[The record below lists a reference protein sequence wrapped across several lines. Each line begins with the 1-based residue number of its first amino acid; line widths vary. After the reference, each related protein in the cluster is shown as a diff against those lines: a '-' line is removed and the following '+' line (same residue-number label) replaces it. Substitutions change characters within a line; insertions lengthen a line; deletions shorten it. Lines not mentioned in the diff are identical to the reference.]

1 MIPVQAIPAKRACKK
16 SVQWKQELAEA
27 IEDPIKLL
35 RFVGLQD
42 DADRLQQAISAQ
54 QLFKLRVTKSF
65 ARRIE
70 RGNPLDPLLLQVL
83 PLGAEHQSAEGF
95 SADPVGDLHAQKQP
109 GLLHKYHGRVLL
121 IATGSCAINCRY
133 CFRRE
138 YPYSEASATQSQW
151 QESLGYISADDTITE
166 AILSGG
172 DPLMLSDK
180 RLDKL
185 INHLE
190 AIPHLKR
197 LRIHSRLP
205 VVLPSRITDE
215 LVQRLSHSR
224 LQVVMVI
231 HSNHAQELDQEV
243 AEAIDKLK
251 QAQIT
256 CLNQAVL
263 LKDINDS
270 LSALSDLS
278 ERLFEIGVLPYY
290 LHLLDK
296 VNGAAHFDVAEPK
309 AIQLVSQLQAE
320 LPGYLVPKLVREIA
334 GQPNKTPVFGGTEKL

>member
-1 MIPVQAIPAKRACKK
+1 MIPVQAIPAKPVGKNTA
-16 SVQWKQELAEA
+16 QWKQELAEA
-27 IEDPIKLL
+27 IEDPAQLL
-35 RFVGLQD
+35 RFVGLQE
-42 DADRLQQAISAQ
+42 DADRLQQANSAQ
-54 QLFKLRVTKSF
+54 GLFKLRVTQSF
-65 ARRIE
+65 ARRMQH
-70 RGNPLDPLLLQVL
+70 GNAHDPLLLQVL
-83 PLGAEHQSAEGF
+83 PLGEEHLHTEGF
-95 SADPVGDLHAQKQP
+95 NADPVGDLHAQKQP

-121 IATGSCAINCRY
+121 VVTGSCAINCRY

-151 QESLGYISADDTITE
+151 QESLDYIRADATITE
-166 AILSGG
+166 VILSGG
-172 DPLMLSDK
+172 DPLMLSDR

-185 INHLE
+185 IGLLE

-205 VVLPSRITDE
+205 VVLPSRITDG
-215 LVQRLSHSR
+215 LVQRLSTSR
-224 LQVVMVI
+224 LQAVMVI
-231 HSNHAQELDQEV
+231 HSNHAQELDGEV
-243 AEAIDKLK
+243 AAAIDKLL

-263 LKDINDS
+263 LKGINDS

-278 ERLFEIGVLPYY
+278 EQLFEIGVLPYY

-296 VNGAAHFDVAEPK
+296 VKGAAHFDVTEQQAL
-309 AIQLVSQLQAE
+309 ALTAQLQAR

-334 GQPNKTPVFGGTEKL
+334 GQAHKTSIFSR

>member
-1 MIPVQAIPAKRACKK
+1 MIPVQTIPANPSSKNT
-16 SVQWKQELAEA
+16 VQWKQELAEA
-27 IEDPIKLL
+27 IEDPAELL
-35 RFVGLQD
+35 RFVGLQN
-42 DADRLQQAISAQ
+42 DADRLQKAVSAQ
-54 QLFKLRVTKSF
+54 SLFKLRVTRSF
-65 ARRIE
+65 AKRIE
-70 RGNPLDPLLLQVL
+70 NGNPLDPLLLQVL

-121 IATGSCAINCRY
+121 ITTGSCAINCRY

-151 QESLGYISADDTITE
+151 QASLDYIAADSSISE
-166 AILSGG
+166 VILSGG

-185 INHLE
+185 ISHLE

-205 VVLPSRITDE
+205 VVLPSRVTDG
-215 LVQRLSHSR
+215 LCQRLSNSR
-224 LQVVMVI
+224 LQAVVVI
-231 HSNHAQELDQEV
+231 HSNHAQELNQEV
-243 AEAIDKLK
+243 AEATNKLK

-263 LKDINDS
+263 LKGVNDS
-270 LSALSDLS
+270 LSALRDLS

-296 VNGAAHFDVAEPK
+296 VKGAAHFDVAEDC
-309 AIQLVSQLQAE
+309 AVQLMSQMQSQL
-320 LPGYLVPKLVREIA
+320 PGFLVPKLVKELS
-334 GQPNKTPVFGGTEKL
+334 GKPCKTPVFER

>member
-1 MIPVQAIPAKRACKK
+1 MIPVQAIPAKLAGKK
-16 SVQWKQELAEA
+16 PAQWKQELAEA
-27 IEDPIKLL
+27 IENPAELL
-35 RFVGLQD
+35 RFVGLMD
-42 DADRLQQAISAQ
+42 DADRLEQAVSAQ
-54 QLFKLRVTKSF
+54 SLFKLRVTKSF
-65 ARRIE
+65 AGRMQY
-70 RGNPLDPLLLQVL
+70 GNAHDPLLLQVL
-83 PLGAEHQSAEGF
+83 PLGEEHQQTEGF

-151 QESLGYISADDTITE
+151 RQSLDYIAADDSISE
-166 AILSGG
+166 VILSGG

-185 INHLE
+185 ISHLE
-190 AIPHLKR
+190 GISHLKC

-205 VVLPSRITDE
+205 VVLPSRITDT
-215 LVQRLSHSR
+215 LVQRLSSSR
-224 LQVVMVI
+224 LQAVMVI
-231 HSNHAQELDQEV
+231 HCNHAQELDQEV
-243 AEAIDKLK
+243 ATALNKLK
-251 QAQIT
+251 LGHIT

-263 LKDINDS
+263 LKGINNS
-270 LSALSDLS
+270 LSALAGLS
-278 ERLFEIGVLPYY
+278 ERLFEMGVLPYY

-296 VNGAAHFDVAEPK
+296 VKGAAHFDVPEQQAL
-309 AIQLVSQLQAE
+309 QLMRQLQAQ

-334 GQPNKTPVFGGTEKL
+334 GQPNKTPVFGGSE

>member
-1 MIPVQAIPAKRACKK
+1 MIPVQTIPAKRANKNT
-16 SVQWKQELAEA
+16 VQWKQELAEA
-27 IEDPIKLL
+27 IEDPAELL
-35 RFVGLQD
+35 HFVGLQD
-42 DADRLQQAISAQ
+42 APLRLQQATSAQ
-54 QLFKLRVTKSF
+54 SLFKLRVTKSF

-70 RGNPLDPLLLQVL
+70 YANARDPLLLQVL
-83 PLGAEHQSAEGF
+83 PLGEEQQLTAGF

-109 GLLHKYHGRVLL
+109 GLLHKYQGRVLL

-151 QESLGYISADDTITE
+151 QQSLAYIAADDSIHE
-166 AILSGG
+166 VILSGG
-172 DPLMLSDK
+172 DPLMLSDR
-180 RLDKL
+180 RLNKL
-185 INHLE
+185 ISHLE
-190 AIPHLKR
+190 AIPHLRR

-205 VVLPSRITDE
+205 VVLPSRITSG
-215 LVQRLSHSR
+215 LVQRLSSSP
-224 LQVVMVI
+224 LQAVMVI
-231 HSNHAQELDQEV
+231 HSNHAQELNEEV
-243 AEAIDKLK
+243 AEAINQLQ

-263 LKDINDS
+263 LKGVNNS
-270 LSALSDLS
+270 LSALSNLS

-296 VNGAAHFDVAEPK
+296 VKGAAHFDVSEQQAL
-309 AIQLVSQLQAE
+309 QLMAQLQAQ

-334 GQPNKTPVFGGTEKL
+334 GQPNKTPIFST

>member
-1 MIPVQAIPAKRACKK
+1 
-16 SVQWKQELAEA
+16 
-27 IEDPIKLL
+27 
-35 RFVGLQD
+35 
-42 DADRLQQAISAQ
+42 
-54 QLFKLRVTKSF
+54 LFKLRVTKSF
-65 ARRIE
+65 AKRMQYGDAR
-70 RGNPLDPLLLQVL
+70 DPLLLQVL
-83 PLGAEHQSAEGF
+83 PLGEEHQQTAGF

-109 GLLHKYHGRVLL
+109 GLLHKYQGRVLL
-121 IATGSCAINCRY
+121 VATGSCAINCRY

-151 QESLGYISADDTITE
+151 QQSLEYIAADDSISE
-166 AILSGG
+166 VILSGG

-185 INHLE
+185 ISHLE

-197 LRIHSRLP
+197 LRVHSRLP
-205 VVLPSRITDE
+205 VVLPSRITDG
-215 LVQRLSHSR
+215 LVRRLSSSR
-224 LQVVMVI
+224 LQAVMVI

-243 AEAIDKLK
+243 GEAINKLK
-251 QAQIT
+251 LAHIT

-263 LKDINDS
+263 LKNINNS

-296 VNGAAHFDVAEPK
+296 VEGAAHFDVSESQAVHLM
-309 AIQLVSQLQAE
+309 AQLQAQ

-334 GQPNKTPVFGGTEKL
+334 GQPNKTSVFDGSEKL

>member
-1 MIPVQAIPAKRACKK
+1 MIPVQAIPAKPKNT
-16 SVQWKQELAEA
+16 VQWKQELSDAIQDPAE
-27 IEDPIKLL
+27 LL
-35 RFVGLQD
+35 SFVGLHE
-42 DADRLQQAISAQ
+42 DADRLRQAISAQ
-54 QLFKLRVTKSF
+54 RLFKLRVTRSF
-65 ARRIE
+65 AKRMQY
-70 RGNPLDPLLLQVL
+70 GNPQDPLLLQVL
-83 PLGAEHQSAEGF
+83 PLGNELQHTQGF

-121 IATGSCAINCRY
+121 ITTGSCAINCRY

-151 QESLGYISADDTITE
+151 QESLDYIGADNSITE
-166 AILSGG
+166 VILSGG

-185 INHLE
+185 ICHLE

-205 VVLPSRITDE
+205 VVLPSRITNE
-215 LVQRLSHSR
+215 LVQRLYQSR
-224 LQVVMVI
+224 LQAVMVI
-231 HSNHAQELDQEV
+231 HSNHAQELDRDV
-243 AEAIDKLK
+243 HLAVDKLQ
-251 QAQIT
+251 QAKIL

-263 LKDINDS
+263 LNNINDS

-278 ERLFEIGVLPYY
+278 ERLFEIGVQPYY

-296 VNGAAHFDVAEPK
+296 VSGAAHFDVPEQRAW
-309 AIQLVSQLQAE
+309 QLITQMRSQ
-320 LPGYLVPKLVREIA
+320 LPGYLVPKLVRELA
-334 GQPNKTPVFGGTEKL
+334 GEPYKTPVHGAYFAP